1 MIRKEFTEKDL
12 NREEKDVHNWIIVK
26 GQVERCGVSEE
37 QLEQY
42 FKGKITSSMQSTLCN
57 PACN

>member
-1 MIRKEFTEKDL
+1 MENAL
-12 NREEKDVHNWIIVK
+12 NREEKDAHNWIIMK
-26 GQVERCGVSEE
+26 DQVEHCGVSEE

-42 FKGKITSSMQSTLCN
+42 FKGKITSSIRSTLCN

>member
-1 MIRKEFTEKDL
+1 MEKAL
-12 NREEKDVHNWIIVK
+12 NREEKDARNWIIVK
-26 GQVERCGVSEE
+26 GQVEHWGVSEE